1 MPKYII
7 AGGQFNPFT
16 YDELA
21 RPVEQAAQ
29 AHLATQDALS
39 QYEAQ
44 AGTIGAYIGTGED
57 NARARAL
64 YDNYMHS
71 VQNAAQ
77 ALYEK
82 GYNRDAA
89 KALADAKARFGTDI
103 SRISQAI
110 ENREKRAAE
119 YRQMSAQDR
128 LLAEY
133 DPSTKGLDNWLDDPQ
148 YGNFRHY
155 SGKTLIEDG
164 SQIGKN
170 IFKEI
175 RENDQWDSI
184 LGSQYWEHVKRNGV
198 SAAEFEAAKEVIATG
213 QSSGNPLV
221 DMLAAEAVGV
231 FNSSGISEWADND
244 TKNRAFDFIFEGLSD
259 AIGSEARERLK
270 NEAYASPY
278 QWATLAENQ
287 RQFNLKV
294 AAQQAKAAGLGG
306 AGGAGGVG
314 NTFYAGM
321 SDRPVTT
328 EGFGRMSGD
337 ISKKYEK
344 YYGGEG
350 ENKKKVSITDTN
362 GRTRVFDDVV
372 DATAFVHD
380 YDRRAKVADALY
392 GIDVARD
399 PRKFFGLIA
408 LDKDKQYGVAPD
420 GRKVRIDL
428 VNGLKDTWE
437 FTYEDRPG
445 HWAVDEERTRIFNEE
460 RQAYKDR
467 LNQLRKINKAFNIDK
482 VTISPDEESSMRE
495 KYGIDQ
501 SVSLGDLKSAIQSTE
516 FSGYMKAV
524 DVASSGANGEVPRK
538 QIAANLET
546 MLLDSGIDISS
557 DNKFGKDIGIY
568 RLKHGTPDFNSP
580 VKEISSFIPT
590 KKINKD
596 TIKAVRADIDSI
608 ANGGFYVTTTGGE
621 FFVQAQ
627 LLGSDFYNF
636 VNQFSEVANGVKAS
650 IDQQTSLTDKA
661 DLRMRFNTLIRDN
674 IHGLLDVSMRL
685 PLYQGIGLTSSK
697 GQGYYG
703 YDGWNGFDEDEE
715 DEE

>member
-16 YDELA
+16 YEELA

-44 AGTIGAYIGTGED
+44 AGTIGSYIGTGED
-57 NARARAL
+57 NARAREL
-64 YDNYMHS
+64 YDNYMKS
-71 VQNAAQ
+71 VRDAAE
-77 ALYEK
+77 ALYER
-82 GYNRDAA
+82 GYNRDSA

-110 ENREKRAAE
+110 ENRERRAAE

-133 DPSTKGLDNWLDDPQ
+133 DPSTKGLDNWLDNPQ

-198 SAAEFEAAKEVIATG
+198 SAAEFEAAKDVIATG

-231 FNSSGISEWADND
+231 FNSSGISEWADKD

-287 RQFNLKV
+287 RQFNLKI
-294 AAQQAKAAGLGG
+294 AAQQAANGLGG
-306 AGGAGGVG
+306 TGGAGGVG

-328 EGFGRMSGD
+328 EGFGRMSND
-337 ISKKYEK
+337 IAKQFEK

-350 ENKKKVSITDTN
+350 ENKKRVSITGLD
-362 GRTRVFDDVV
+362 GKTRVFDDVV
-372 DATAFVHD
+372 EATAFVHD
-380 YDRRAKVADALY
+380 YDHRADVAKDLY
-392 GIDVARD
+392 GIDIARD

-460 RQAYKDR
+460 RQAYKER
-467 LNQLRKINKAFNIDK
+467 VKQLRSINKAFNIDK
-482 VTISPDEESSMRE
+482 VTISPDEESDMRE

-501 SVSLGDLKSAIQSTE
+501 SVSLTDLKDAIQSTE

-524 DVASSGANGEVPRK
+524 DIASAGPNGDFPRK

-546 MLLDSGIDISS
+546 MLLDMGIDMTK
-557 DNKFGKDIGIY
+557 DFGKDIGIY
-568 RLKHGTPDFNSP
+568 RLKNGRPDFNSP
-580 VKEISSFIPT
+580 VKNGASFIPT
-590 KKINKD
+590 QKINKD

-608 ANGGFYVTTTGGE
+608 SNGGFYVTTTGGE

-636 VNQFSEVANGVKAS
+636 VKDFSELATTVQQS
-650 IDQQTSLTDKA
+650 INEQNSLVDKA
-661 DLRMRFNTLIRDN
+661 NLRMRFNTVLRNN
-674 IHGLLDVSMRL
+674 IHSLLDVSTRL
-685 PLYQGIGLTSSK
+685 PFYQGPSGTSAK
-697 GQGYYG
+697 GQGFYG
-703 YDGWNGFDEDEE
+703 IGTADYDNDEDEE
-715 DEE
+715 